1 MVSEGNTLQIVASGN
16 VVEWVNYFFLS
27 GVPAVRA
34 VSFTLTICRGHT
46 GSSPRLGLD
55 KSGLGTPVE
64 QSFCSVL
71 FCSARNCAVGYS
83 GDTGPAQRLRGKLWI
98 DSVGKRILVRAFE
111 VPCSAASSQHSTAAG
126 VVEL

>member
-16 VVEWVNYFFLS
+16 VVEWANYFFLS
-27 GVPAVRA
+27 GVPTVRA

-55 KSGLGTPVE
+55 KSSLGTPVE

-71 FCSARNCAVGYS
+71 FCRVLSSIRFRGRNMKHRRK
-83 GDTGPAQRLRGKLWI
+83 QRVTCITSWNWF
-98 DSVGKRILVRAFE
+98 SF
-111 VPCSAASSQHSTAAG
+111 SWNM
-126 VVEL
+126 